1 MSKVRLS
8 CLFEDSE
15 YLTEQ
20 PVKNKASFHKVNFT
34 RYRVF
39 LFILYTVL

>member
-1 MSKVRLS
+1 MRKVRLP

-20 PVKNKASFHKVNFT
+20 PVKYKGSLHTVNCT
-34 RYRVF
+34 RYRVL